1 MKAVSAVDI
10 FQPSYL
16 KFAVEQIREPLHIVV
31 NQSTNTMAVVT
42 SSDWEA
48 HVGQSGRGPLAW
60 MATVPP
66 CHPEWL
72 GDASFLETHR
82 LRFPYLAG
90 EMANG
95 IATSRMVIAMANA
108 GMMGFFGAGG
118 LSVETVERA
127 VQEMRAEL
135 GSSGRPWGVNLIHS
149 PYDPALEAALVDL
162 YLRSGVSRISASAF
176 LRLTPAVVRFACA
189 GLRRTSDGRVVRPHH
204 VFAKISRAEVARQF
218 LSPAPPEMLGELVR
232 LGQLTAE
239 EAELA
244 AGLPVA
250 EDITVEADSGG
261 HTDGRPLL
269 VLLPEILRLRD
280 EICERF
286 HYVRPVRVGA
296 AGGIGTPQSAAAAF
310 AAGAAYVLTGSINQ
324 CAVESGASDAVK
336 AMLAQATATD
346 VATAPAADMFELGA
360 KVQVLK
366 RGTLFA
372 SRATQLYEL
381 YRSYGGLTD
390 IPSQVRSRLEREI
403 FRTPLDEIWASTRS
417 FFALRDASQV
427 QKAESDSKHKM
438 ALVFRWYLG
447 NASKWAIR
455 GQRDRQMDYQIWCGP
470 AMGAFN
476 EWVQGS
482 FLEDVQRRSVVQM
495 ALNLLEGAAVATRA
509 QQLRSAGVRMPSS
522 VFAFRPRPL

>member
-1 MKAVSAVDI
+1 MKAAAVDI
-10 FQPSYL
+10 FQLSYL
-16 KFAVEQIREPLHIVV
+16 KFAVEQIREPLHIVTDGR
-31 NQSTNTMAVVT
+31 TNTVWVVT
-42 SSDWEA
+42 ASDWRNG
-48 HVGQSGRGPLAW
+48 VDQSGRGQLDW
-60 MATVPP
+60 VATVPP

-72 GDASFLETHR
+72 GDRSFLEAHH

-118 LSVETVERA
+118 LAVEAVERA
-127 VQEMRAEL
+127 VQEIGGVL
-135 GSSGRPWGVNLIHS
+135 GATGRPWGVNLIHS
-149 PYDPALEAALVDL
+149 PYDPALEGALVDL
-162 YLRSGVSRISASAF
+162 YLRSGVTRVSASAF
-176 LRLTPAVVRFACA
+176 LRLTPAVVRFAFA
-189 GLRRTSDGRVVRPHH
+189 GLRRTSDGQIVRPHH
-204 VFAKISRAEVARQF
+204 VFAKISRSEVARQF
-218 LSPAPPEMLGELVR
+218 LSPPPREILDGLVQM
-232 LGQLTAE
+232 GQLTAE

-244 AGLPVA
+244 ANLPVA

-269 VLLPEILRLRD
+269 VLLPEILRVRD
-280 EICERF
+280 QICGQF
-286 HYVRPVRVGA
+286 HYACPVRVGA
-296 AGGIGTPQSAAAAF
+296 AGGIGTPESAAAAF

-324 CAVESGASDAVK
+324 CSVESGASEVVK
-336 AMLAQATATD
+336 QMLAEASATD
-346 VATAPAADMFELGA
+346 VATAPAADMFELGS

-381 YRSYGGLTD
+381 YRSYGSLTD
-390 IPSQVRSRLEREI
+390 IPIAVRSRLEKEI
-403 FRTPLDEIWASTRS
+403 FRATLDEIWDGTRS
-417 FFALRDASQV
+417 FFALRDESQLR
-427 QKAESDSKHKM
+427 KAEADPKHKM

-455 GQRDRQMDYQIWCGP
+455 GQRDRQTDYQIWCGP

-476 EWVQGS
+476 EWVRGT
-482 FLEDVQRRSVVQM
+482 FLQSVQQRSVVQM

-509 QQLRSAGVRMPSS
+509 QHLRSAGVRVPNN
-522 VFAFRPRPL
+522 VFAFQPRPL